1 MGEFLIL
8 LVGLGCLLLLLGFAL
23 LIFNSDPF
31 DDKNKIISLI
41 ATLFGIFFICYP
53 LYIAATYDG
62 DCGEKIQLE
71 KALEDCDVYFNG
83 EEISG
88 DAFTSDMIL
97 KNHYSYNISDD
108 SLYIFSR

>member
-8 LVGLGCLLLLLGFAL
+8 LVGLGCLLLFLGFAL
-23 LIFNSDPF
+23 LIFNSDL
-31 DDKNKIISLI
+31 NKRNGIISLI
-41 ATLFGIFFICYP
+41 VSLFGVFFICYP

-83 EEISG
+83 EEISS
-88 DAFTSDMIL
+88 DAFSPEMIL
-97 KNHYSYNISDD
+97 DNHYSYNISDD